1 MVHSKDRSQIS
12 TFSKKADNLGPM
24 EEMLVEEH
32 VHIIA
37 VARMISTLAIMFDP
51 VKTRILKL
59 RGNTAL
65 NAIGFNV
72 LHECVLRIQAA
83 NVLLEHFG
91 HDVYAALGYRF
102 VHLSSVDP
110 ELAIV
115 APVPVKEKVA
125 ECWMM

>member
-1 MVHSKDRSQIS
+1 
-12 TFSKKADNLGPM
+12 M
-24 EEMLVEEH
+24 EEMLVEEQ
-32 VHIIA
+32 VYIIA
-37 VARMISTLAIMFDP
+37 VARMNSTLAIIFDP

-59 RGNTAL
+59 RGNTAR
-65 NAIGFNV
+65 NAIGISV

-83 NVLLEHFG
+83 NVSLEHSG
-91 HDVYAALGYRF
+91 HDVYAAHCYRF

-115 APVPVKEKVA
+115 ASVPVKEKVA